1 MRLRVDVLAL
11 IVCGMASS
19 VAAQEKPAPP
29 SEKPSTITEKTK
41 GTEKIDGFMP
51 LYWQASSGKLWLE
64 IPRFNQELLY
74 QVSLPAGLG
83 SNPVGLDRGQLG
95 SSAVAF
101 FERVG
106 QKVLLIQPNYR
117 YRALTSDAAERRAVD
132 DSFARSIL
140 WGFKVEG
147 EEAGRVLVDATAF
160 FMRDAHGVADRLRS
174 SNQGTYRLDDSRSAL
189 YLPRTKGF
197 PKNTEIETMLTF
209 TTDGNPG
216 RFVRET
222 TPNPA
227 SVTLRQH
234 HSFVELPDANYRP
247 RRLDPRAPSFGI
259 EFYDY
264 ASPISEAI
272 EKRWIARHRLEKKD
286 PAAAVSEP
294 VKPIIYYVD
303 NGAPEPI
310 RGALVEGASWWNQ
323 AFEAA
328 GFRNAFQV
336 RVLPADAD
344 PMDVRYNMIN
354 WVHRSTRGWS
364 YGNSI
369 TDPRT
374 GEIIKGNVTLGSLR
388 VRQDYMLGIGMIPSF
403 TATSEDGAC
412 LLGDVADDDY
422 LAQLDPSV
430 GVTAMSLA
438 RIRQLSAHE
447 VGHTL
452 GFGHNFAA
460 SSYNRGSVM
469 DYPAPWVEIKNGKL
483 DLANA
488 YAVGIG
494 EFDKFATRYAY
505 AQFPK
510 GANEAQE
517 LERIL
522 EDGVA
527 HGMLF
532 IQDSD
537 GRPVGSAHPLASVW
551 DNGNDSIATLKH
563 EMEVRRIGLRD
574 FGLKNIPVG
583 TPLSELERQLVPLFL
598 HHRYQLVAAA
608 KSLGGVYFTYAV
620 RTAGGP
626 NPGKVAEIVSPE
638 RQRAALAAVL
648 ATIKVDELRIPKRVL
663 DLIPP
668 TASGY
673 GGGTAEFFGGRTG
686 ATFDPISAATMAADV
701 ALGALL
707 APERA
712 ARLIQHKAYDASS
725 PGFDDVVS
733 SVIQAT
739 WTAPRPTDGYGR
751 LIQDAVQSLTA
762 TRLMDLAAN
771 DAASPQVR
779 SVATAGLQRILT
791 VTTGLG
797 TAHASTA
804 RQDIDRFLKRP
815 ENPYKRTDPLPLP
828 AGEPIGGRI
837 R

>member
-1 MRLRVDVLAL
+1 MKSHLLAWTL
-11 IVCGMASS
+11 IACASAGASS
-19 VAAQEKPAPP
+19 AQDKPAPA
-29 SEKPSTITEKTK
+29 SEKPSTIAEKTK
-41 GTEKIDGFMP
+41 GTEKIDGFLP
-51 LYWQASSGKLWLE
+51 LYWQPSSGKLFLE
-64 IPRFNQELLY
+64 VPRFNQELLY
-74 QVSLPAGLG
+74 QISLSAGLG

-117 YRALTSDAAERRAVD
+117 YRALSSDAAERRAVEE
-132 DSFARSIL
+132 SFARSVL
-140 WGFKVEG
+140 WGFKVEAEDG
-147 EEAGRVLVDATAF
+147 ARVLIDATAF

-197 PKNTEIETMLTF
+197 PKNSEIETMLTF
-209 TTDGNPG
+209 TTDGSPG

-222 TPNPA
+222 TPNPS

-234 HSFVELPDANYRP
+234 HSFVELPDAGYRP

-264 ASPISEAI
+264 ASPITEAI
-272 EKRWIARHRLEKKD
+272 EKRWIVRHRLEKKD
-286 PAAAVSEP
+286 PAAALSDP
-294 VKPIIYYVD
+294 VKPIVYYVD

-310 RGALVEGASWWNQ
+310 RSALIEGASWWNQ

-336 RVLPADAD
+336 RLLPADAD

-364 YGNSI
+364 YGGSV

-388 VRQDYMLGIGMIPSF
+388 VRQDFMLGIGLIPSHAGF
-403 TATSEDGAC
+403 DGAC
-412 LLGDVADDDY
+412 LGDVPGDEY
-422 LAQLDPSV
+422 LARLDPKV
-430 GVTAMSLA
+430 DAAAMSVA

-452 GFGHNFAA
+452 GFAHNFAA

-469 DYPAPWVEIKNGKL
+469 DYPAPWVEIRNGKL
-483 DLANA
+483 DLSNA
-488 YAVGIG
+488 YAIGIG
-494 EFDKFATRYAY
+494 EFDKFAARFAY
-505 AQFPK
+505 SQFAASAAEP
-510 GANEAQE
+510 QE
-517 LERIL
+517 LEAIL
-522 EDGVA
+522 QEGVA
-527 HGMLF
+527 RGMLY
-532 IQDSD
+532 IADSD

-551 DNGNDSIATLKH
+551 DNGSDPIATLKH

-574 FGLKNIPVG
+574 FGLTNIPVG
-583 TPLSELERQLVPLFL
+583 TPLSELERQLVPLYL

-620 RTAGGP
+620 RTPQGP
-626 NPGKVAEIVSPE
+626 NPAKVAEVVPPE
-638 RQRAALAAVL
+638 RQRAALEAVL
-648 ATIKVDELRIPKRVL
+648 STLSVDELRIPKRVL
-663 DLIPP
+663 DLVPP

-673 GGGTAEFFGGRTG
+673 GGGTAEFFNGRTG
-686 ATFDPISAATMAADV
+686 STFDPISAATIAVDV
-701 ALGALL
+701 TLGAILS
-707 APERA
+707 PERA
-712 ARLIQHKAYDASS
+712 ARVSQHASHNAAS
-725 PGFDDVVS
+725 PGFDDVVAS
-733 SVIQAT
+733 LILAT
-739 WTAPRPTDGYGR
+739 WSAPRPPDGYGR
-751 LIQDAVQSLTA
+751 LLQEAVQSLTT

-771 DAASPQVR
+771 ESASPQVR
-779 SVATAGLQRILT
+779 AIATAGLQRIALIA
-791 VTTGLG
+791 GRSA

-804 RQDIDRFLKRP
+804 RLDIDRFLKRP
-815 ENPYKRTDPLPLP
+815 ENPYKRTEPLPIP
-828 AGEPIGGRI
+828 AGEPIGGR
-837 R
+837 